1 MASFSLPVGPDRRC
15 VVSNR
20 RSVHTAHRFGHA
32 GYSIAL
38 SRTQGNVER
47 LAGGLTDE
55 NLTDR
60 GYAAD
65 VQDRGALAVALEQ
78 AAGDLGP
85 VEVLQYSPVPR
96 KEFLRGVLETTVV
109 DLAAAAE
116 FSTSTA
122 TR

>member
-1 MASFSLPVGPDRRC
+1 M
-15 VVSNR
+15 
-20 RSVHTAHRFGHA
+20 
-32 GYSIAL
+32 